1 MSDEKISISID
12 VTGAEES
19 AKKVE
24 QVASETEKLN
34 RAAGEVNKTPI
45 TPKAQTAEAT
55 KQLTTYREQLSLL
68 QRKYE
73 ELSKLINDGKLTSKS
88 KYDIGDVFGAKT
100 IGQLEKT
107 ISDVSQK
114 VQKVQSDYSAQ
125 TINDAQK
132 RYAALKK
139 QAYDYQQYISRIPS
153 GSSVEESKAYK
164 SVIDKMNVA
173 RSQMGAIT
181 RKYGGI
187 DTFDAFKECNL

>member
-88 KYDIGDVFGAKT
+88 K
-100 IGQLEKT
+100 
-107 ISDVSQK
+107 
-114 VQKVQSDYSAQ
+114 
-125 TINDAQK
+125 
-132 RYAALKK
+132 RYN
-139 QAYDYQQYISRIPS
+139 QFRFDC
-153 GSSVEESKAYK
+153 SVEELEEKFK
-164 SVIDKMNVA
+164 KKFE
-173 RSQMGAIT
+173 GAS
-181 RKYGGI
+181 
-187 DTFDAFKECNL
+187 

>member
-125 TINDAQK
+125 
-132 RYAALKK
+132 
-139 QAYDYQQYISRIPS
+139 
-153 GSSVEESKAYK
+153 
-164 SVIDKMNVA
+164 
-173 RSQMGAIT
+173 
-181 RKYGGI
+181 
-187 DTFDAFKECNL
+187 